1 MFSLLLHLAWRNV
14 WRNARRT
21 WVTISAVVFA
31 VLIAVVMRSLQGG
44 TYEALQRE
52 TISMVT
58 AELQIQDEAYLDD
71 PGLAHPIWADQVSA
85 AALDDPRI
93 RFAEWRIEGF
103 GLVSS
108 EEHSAAA
115 QILGIGPAQKDH
127 LSFFRDVDE
136 MQPGRAWIGS
146 ALAENLALSIGD
158 SLVVITQG
166 YQNMMGAE
174 IFAVAGT
181 ITTGSTEADRGLVV
195 IAYEDAQDLFAL
207 WGGATMMVVGTKDF
221 HDAASVAEDVS
232 ASLEGSNLVAHPWAR
247 LMPELEQMIQMDDAS
262 GVIFL
267 VFLLMLVGFEVLN
280 TTLMSVMERTKE
292 FGVIQAVGL
301 RPFHL
306 AILIA
311 LELLMRLLVS
321 LALAMALLIPLLWVL
336 SNTPI
341 PIPPELLEV
350 YQSFGIQVSEIR
362 FSVRS
367 SVWTIPVVAL
377 FVIGLVSIIPPI
389 VRLYRLNLIDA
400 LRN

>member
-1 MFSLLLHLAWRNV
+1 
-14 WRNARRT
+14 
-21 WVTISAVVFA
+21 VVFA

-367 SVWTIPVVAL
+367 SVWTIPVVAM
-377 FVIGLVSIIPPI
+377 FVIGLFSIIPPI